1 MAKNKQIEIIADF
14 DIIIDGIGQIGTA
27 HKVSVPN
34 LTQHKE
40 THTSGVG
47 DYEISIGQFEKMEA
61 SFTIFREDM
70 LLYQEMSKLNNA
82 KVEFIEAVKEGSE
95 AREGNYDFRGIL
107 DIEGGDSERKAKKE
121 ITGKISI
128 NSAYHTINGEV
139 AYHIDFENGIAK
151 VGDVDFNE
159 KVRRIVRGS

>member
-14 DIIIDGIGQIGTA
+14 DIIIAGVGQIGTA
-27 HKVSVPN
+27 YKVTVPN

-47 DYEISIGQFEKMEA
+47 DYEISIGQFEKMSA
-61 SFTIFREDM
+61 SFTILREDM
-70 LLYQEMSKLNNA
+70 LIYQEMSKLNGA
-82 KVEFIEAVKEGSE
+82 KVEFIEAVKEGAE
-95 AREGNYDFRGIL
+95 AREGNYDFGGVL
-107 DIEGGDSERKAKKE
+107 DIEGSDSERKKKKE
-121 ITGKISI
+121 ITGKIAI
-128 NSAYHTINGEV
+128 NSAFHSVNGET

-159 KVRRIVRGS
+159 KVRRIVRG